1 MSFGQKAKFIEPYD
15 EMKYQGP
22 MLSQEVFCNVS
33 LGVLNHNCRST
44 YLQNKEAQIFLGKLK
59 IDWGKGALP
68 HFQGRAGIIL
78 REGYSLRRGNTV
90 WYEGS
95 RRTLCRTWSWFFSPT
110 SRVGSMVQ
118 QKQKMSKT
126 TYSCMR
132 NLSHPQGF
140 CGSEVTTNFVHRRIV
155 SRLLWSV
162 APCNDASAP
171 QTWKFHSKELFFL
184 FHLVYDVHMLP
195 ISLPFE
201 KNQDLKKI

>member
-1 MSFGQKAKFIEPYD
+1 MTVLLQPSSRKERKVRIPSKERQWILLSFGQKAKFIEPYD

-90 WYEGS
+90 
-95 RRTLCRTWSWFFSPT
+95 LH
-110 SRVGSMVQ
+110 
-118 QKQKMSKT
+118 KD
-126 TYSCMR
+126 
-132 NLSHPQGF
+132 
-140 CGSEVTTNFVHRRIV
+140 
-155 SRLLWSV
+155 
-162 APCNDASAP
+162 APC
-171 QTWKFHSKELFFL
+171 
-184 FHLVYDVHMLP
+184 V
-195 ISLPFE
+195 
-201 KNQDLKKI
+201 KK